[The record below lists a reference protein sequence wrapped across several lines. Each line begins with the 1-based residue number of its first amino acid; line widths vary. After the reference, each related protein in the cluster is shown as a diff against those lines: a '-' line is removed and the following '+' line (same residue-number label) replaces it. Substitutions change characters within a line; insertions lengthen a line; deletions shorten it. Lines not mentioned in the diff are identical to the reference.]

1 MSEGLRIGIVGA
13 GGIARAR
20 HVPGFRAIQDVELAG
35 VVNRSA
41 ESTAAAARELSIAQ
55 AYPDWRALV
64 ADPAIDAVLV
74 ATWPYLHAPI
84 TLAALAA
91 GKHVLTQA
99 RMAMNADEA
108 RSMLRASL
116 ERPDLTAMVVPS
128 PLSFWCDATVA
139 RLLADGALGELRRV
153 AVAWDT
159 SGEAESWRLQ
169 RRWSGNNVMALGIV
183 YESVARWLGH
193 AVAVAA
199 VGRIRDPV
207 RRVPEGHVAADV
219 PDSLALLVEF
229 PGGVDATWTMTT
241 NLAMPDGNTVR
252 LIGTAGSLLVDLVGQ
267 RLELV
272 PAGRTPEPISIPAY
286 EAADWRVEA
295 EFVGAIRGEEQVRF
309 TDFETGFRYMAFTD
323 AVHASIAAGCRVSIS

>member
-169 RRWSGNNVMALGIV
+169 RRWSGNNVMALG
-183 YESVARWLGH
+183 
-193 AVAVAA
+193 

-272 PAGRTPEPISIPAY
+272 PAGRTPEPISIPAH

>member
-1 MSEGLRIGIVGA
+1 MHRSWRRSPRSRPTLVSRYRRVCRLPRPPGPGPGAQSGARSGLPHRYRGGRGASRPTTRRPSRIRRRPKVLGDLRRWRPIGL
-13 GGIARAR
+13 
-20 HVPGFRAIQDVELAG
+20 RAIQGVELAG

-55 AYPDWRALV
+55 TYPDWRALV

-199 VGRIRDPV
+199 VGRI
-207 RRVPEGHVAADV
+207 
-219 PDSLALLVEF
+219 
-229 PGGVDATWTMTT
+229 
-241 NLAMPDGNTVR
+241 
-252 LIGTAGSLLVDLVGQ
+252 
-267 RLELV
+267 
-272 PAGRTPEPISIPAY
+272 
-286 EAADWRVEA
+286 
-295 EFVGAIRGEEQVRF
+295 
-309 TDFETGFRYMAFTD
+309 
-323 AVHASIAAGCRVSIS
+323 